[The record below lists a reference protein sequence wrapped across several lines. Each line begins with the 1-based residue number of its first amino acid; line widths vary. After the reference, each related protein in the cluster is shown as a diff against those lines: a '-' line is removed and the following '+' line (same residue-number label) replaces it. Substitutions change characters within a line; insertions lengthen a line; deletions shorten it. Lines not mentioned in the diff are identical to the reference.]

1 VTDAQTTP
9 LGPDEIFVN
18 AAGAITMQGRP
29 TLDREL
35 TAIAVRDGKLLAL
48 GSDESIRAMVAGA
61 KTTDLAGAVV
71 MPGLIDSHCHFLNT
85 GIGWER
91 VQLSGSASIDELLAR
106 IAERVEETPPGEWVL
121 CSSRWHETN
130 LVEGRLPTAN
140 ELDRV
145 SPNHP
150 IYLPRGGH
158 VVVTNS
164 LGLRRAGVAHDTRD
178 PEGGEFVRDA
188 SGQLTGMLLERPAF
202 IRLTRLLPQPDDEQR
217 KRALLSAMHSF
228 NAAGITAIREPG
240 LFAPEW
246 VAYKEAFLQ
255 ERSLR
260 ASIMWRVDQVSSP
273 EERRAWLEALEPRTG
288 KGDEWLNV
296 WGIKV
301 SVDGGVEGGYFR
313 EPYANNADFV
323 GYPLTTQE
331 HLEMIVDQ
339 AGELGW
345 PVGVHVV
352 GDAAMD
358 MALSAF
364 ERSRAR
370 KPTVSHRHTLEH
382 AFLPSERDFDRTG
395 TMSVGVTLQHALVYA
410 LGGNMRTYWGTNR
423 AEDCSPARA
432 WLDSGVTVGMGTD
445 SPVTDFDPWLNVY
458 GFVTRDTQV
467 AGVLG
472 PQHGISVAEALAGY
486 TVGSAA
492 ILRQSDM
499 LGSLEAGKHADFIC
513 LDRDPLS
520 APIDQVRDMKVL
532 KTFVDGRIVYTA

>member
-1 VTDAQTTP
+1 VTGAQTTS

-18 AAGAITMQGRP
+18 AAGAITMRGRP

-48 GSDESIRAMVAGA
+48 GSDESIRAMVVGA

-91 VQLSGSASIDELLAR
+91 VQLSGSTSIDELLVR
-106 IAERVEETPPGEWVL
+106 IAERVEQTPPGEWVL

-130 LVEGRLPTAN
+130 LTESRLPTAK

-164 LGLRRAGVAHDTRD
+164 LGLRLAGVAHDTRD

-217 KRALLSAMHSF
+217 KRALQSAMRSF

-246 VAYKEAFLQ
+246 AAYKETFLQ

-260 ASIMWRVDQVSSP
+260 ASIMWRVDLVSSS
-273 EERRAWLEALEPRTG
+273 EERRAWLAALEPRIG
-288 KGDEWLNV
+288 EGDEWLDV

-313 EPYANNADFV
+313 EPYANNTDFV

-339 AGELGW
+339 AGDLGW

-370 KPTVSHRHTLEH
+370 KPFANHRHMLEH

-395 TMSVGVTLQHALVYA
+395 TMGVGVTLQHALVYA
-410 LGGNMRTYWGTNR
+410 LGGNMRTYWGSDR

-432 WLDSGVTVGMGTD
+432 WLDSGVTVGIGTD

-492 ILRQSDM
+492 VLRQSDM

-520 APIDQVRDMKVL
+520 APVDQVRDMKVL
-532 KTFVDGRIVYTA
+532 RTFVGGRSVYSA